1 MPETEEPDRNE
12 QLNPHEGGPFSLGKL
27 IGRNRREVIPDANKL
42 QVLNLTDKEGLIRRG
57 REWFLNH
64 HGPLTLIIIF
74 ILGLSYAVPERY
86 DQQLTNLV
94 FGLVFAA
101 IVMTLSAAY
110 EYEKRQDLGHNV
122 FVDKIKIKLKETIVS
137 REKSKEGNV
146 ETKVL
151 VPRITE
157 REIHLA
163 KDYMFEGKKGDPY
176 KIEKYNCQIVGTF
189 GKIIDVSEIDDTGRI
204 LIGEGD
210 GDIPSG
216 LILKVAYPSRTELSQ
231 EVKRAEKLYKEG
243 AVDEKKFL
251 KFKQVVDQYNLWRD
265 QVIEMAQRE
274 GVAMIDL
281 DAMSKKQ
288 KSFFVG
294 LAKDSMDYWN
304 GTDQDAISLKEWKAM
319 DPSVATPKIL
329 ALMRDYNDIK
339 AQKLDLVLNRE
350 SDKMESELGA
360 TLNLMEAT
368 GQSEEAIIQY
378 LVEMKKGLVSVTSRT
393 DQELERDVNGRR
405 EE

>member
-1 MPETEEPDRNE
+1 MPEIDEPERNE
-12 QLNPHEGGPFSLGKL
+12 QMNPDEGGPFSLGKL
-27 IGRNRREVIPDANKL
+27 IGRNRREVVPDANKL

-64 HGPLTLIIIF
+64 NGPLTLIIIF
-74 ILGLSYAVPERY
+74 VLGLSYGVPERY
-86 DQQLTNLV
+86 DPALTNLV
-94 FGLVFAA
+94 FGLVLAA
-101 IVMTLSAAY
+101 IIITLIAAY
-110 EYEKRQDLGHNV
+110 EYEKRQDTGHNV
-122 FVDKIKIKLKETIVS
+122 FVDKIKIKLKETVVA
-137 REKSKEGNV
+137 REKSKDGNV

-151 VPRITE
+151 VPKITE

-163 KDYMFEGKKGDPY
+163 KDYMFEGKRGDPY

-210 GDIPSG
+210 GDLPSG
-216 LILKVAYPSRTELSQ
+216 LIVKVAYPSRTELSQ

-243 AVDEKKFL
+243 AVPEAQFL
-251 KFKQVVDQYNLWRD
+251 KFKHVVDQYNLFRD
-265 QVIEMAQRE
+265 QVIEMAQHE

-288 KSFFVG
+288 RSFFVG
-294 LAKDSMDYWN
+294 LAKDSMNYWN
-304 GTDQDAISLKEWKAM
+304 GTDRDAISLKEWKAM

-329 ALMRDYNDIK
+329 AMMRDYNDIK

-350 SDKMESELGA
+350 SDKMEAELGA

-368 GQSEEAIIQY
+368 GQSEEAIKQY
-378 LVEMKKGLVSVTSRT
+378 LVEQRKGLVSISSRT
-393 DQELERDVNGRR
+393 DKAMEDDINGRG

>member
-12 QLNPHEGGPFSLGKL
+12 QLNPDEGGPFSLGKL

-101 IVMTLSAAY
+101 IVITLSAAY

-137 REKSKEGNV
+137 REKSKDGNV

-368 GQSEEAIIQY
+368 GQSEEAINQY

>member
-12 QLNPHEGGPFSLGKL
+12 QLNPDEGGPFSLGKL

-137 REKSKEGNV
+137 REKSKDGNV

-368 GQSEEAIIQY
+368 GQSEEAINQY